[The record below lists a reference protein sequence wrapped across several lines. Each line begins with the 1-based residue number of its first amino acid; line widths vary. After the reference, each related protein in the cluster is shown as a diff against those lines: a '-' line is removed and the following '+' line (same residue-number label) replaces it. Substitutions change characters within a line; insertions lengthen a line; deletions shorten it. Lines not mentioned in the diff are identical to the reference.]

1 VIPRLSQDFDLSSTV
16 ALVAVQPSNT
26 NENDKGGQGED
37 FGKSSPVGLVL
48 LIVFFIAVF
57 FLVKSMNKHLKR
69 VPASFDEPAA
79 PASSAASSASSAEPA
94 AEASVEASAEA
105 SAEPKKKD

>member
-1 VIPRLSQDFDLSSTV
+1 M

-26 NENDKGGQGED
+26 NDGNDKGGQGED

-57 FLVKSMNKHLKR
+57 FLVKSMNKHIKGL
-69 VPASFDEPAA
+69 PASFDEPG
-79 PASSAASSASSAEPA
+79 EGA
-94 AEASVEASAEA
+94 AEA
-105 SAEPKKKD
+105 AEPSSPSGPSGSKASKKKD

>member
-1 VIPRLSQDFDLSSTV
+1 M

-69 VPASFDEPAA
+69 VPASFDEPAET
-79 PASSAASSASSAEPA
+79 PAKPA
-94 AEASVEASAEA
+94 DA
-105 SAEPKKKD
+105 SAEPEKKD

>member
-1 VIPRLSQDFDLSSTV
+1 VLSPEFDLGSTV
-16 ALVAVQPSNT
+16 AFVAVQPSNT
-26 NENDKGGQGED
+26 NDNDKGGQGED

-69 VPASFDEPAA
+69 VPASFDEPAE
-79 PASSAASSASSAEPA
+79 ASSAKPAETP
-94 AEASVEASAEA
+94 
-105 SAEPKKKD
+105 AEPKKQD